1 MKLFSQ
7 LREEQVLIQLYSD
20 IQQLSE
26 DTIINLLEDESND
39 SEFREVLYQYA
50 IANDIVEEVYFGD
63 MSVEMLYSLVS
74 ENNVPEHIV
83 ANAIITLFEK
93 NEIVLSE
100 QELYELV
107 EAAQGT
113 LPSYKSTAVARPS
126 STSIGPVNKPMKDMG
141 WVKAMSSPKLSAPAV
156 GSVAK
161 TTLKDV
167 AKSALGAAGRLVN
180 KYSPHVA
187 ALGAGYEAGKA
198 LNKASSTVSGYTDK
212 LGKSIAGGLQKIGIG
227 ASPEVVKAKSPTSS
241 YKPQSTAPQTSVPA
255 KSGGGIVTF
264 PKPASSSMGTAA
276 KPASSS
282 MGTAAKP
289 ASSGMGTAAK
299 PTSSGMGTAAKPTTG
314 VSSVRK
320 SMPFVSNMTK
330 SVSPS
335 IDMDDLRASAAK
347 MKSATTGLTA
357 QTGKAVSA
365 LQKIAPSARSERP
378 TSPGGISSTSIHK
391 DIAALGGEPTK
402 PVSGSNQP
410 AKPPQLSA
418 SSLKK
423 NPSAGGGRWM

>member
-1 MKLFSQ
+1 MKSFSQ
-7 LREEQVLIQLYSD
+7 LREEQVLIQLYLD

-141 WVKAMSSPKLSAPAV
+141 WVKAMSSPKLPAPAV

-167 AKSALGAAGRLVN
+167 AKSVLGAAGRLVN

-264 PKPASSSMGTAA
+264 PKPTSSSMGTAA

-282 MGTAAKP
+282 IGTAAKP
-289 ASSGMGTAAK
+289 A
-299 PTSSGMGTAAKPTTG
+299 TG

-335 IDMDDLRASAAK
+335 IDMDDLRVSAAK

>member
-141 WVKAMSSPKLSAPAV
+141 WAKAMSSPKLPAPAV

-264 PKPASSSMGTAA
+264 PKPTSSS
-276 KPASSS
+276 
-282 MGTAAKP
+282 
-289 ASSGMGTAAK
+289 
-299 PTSSGMGTAAKPTTG
+299 MGTAAKPTTG